1 MLRFQLDKVQLN
13 QNGPEALSTNNYRA
27 TVAHL
32 GNLYTELVAPVR
44 AQLQGRRLVVV
55 PHGILHYL
63 PFHALHDG
71 DAFLSDSFS
80 MSYAPSA
87 AVFALCHARS
97 SEPGRGSL
105 VLGIPDAQAPLIRD
119 ESESV
124 HKILAGSELLMGA
137 DANHEVF
144 LNRAVSSRIIHVA
157 THASF
162 RPDNPMFSG
171 IRLGDGYLYLYELYQ
186 LRLSAELLTLSGCAT
201 GLNVIAAGDELL
213 GLIRGALYAG
223 ARALLLTL
231 WEVNDRSTAE
241 FMTSFYRY
249 LPRAE
254 SKAEA
259 LAQAA
264 KELRAT
270 HPHPYFWA
278 PFVLVGKG
286 LNGI

>member
-1 MLRFQLDKVQLN
+1 LRFQLGKAQLN
-13 QNGPEALSTNNYRA
+13 QNAPEASSTNTYRA

-32 GNLYTELVAPVR
+32 ANLYAELVAPVR
-44 AQLQGRRLVVV
+44 AQLQGRQLVVV

-71 DAFLSDSFS
+71 DAFLSDSYCV
-80 MSYAPSA
+80 SYAPSA

-105 VLGIPDAQAPLIRD
+105 VLGIPDAQAPLIKD
-119 ESESV
+119 EAESV
-124 HKILAGSELLMGA
+124 HKSLAGSELFKGA

-144 LNRAVSSRIIHVA
+144 LNHGASSRIIHVA
-157 THASF
+157 THGSF

-231 WEVNDRSTAE
+231 WEVNDRSTAQ
-241 FMTSFYRY
+241 FMTSFYRR
-249 LPRAE
+249 LPGAK

-259 LAQAA
+259 LAEAA
-264 KELRAT
+264 KEGRES
-270 HPHPYFWA
+270 HPHPHFWA
-278 PFVLVGKG
+278 PFVIVGKG